1 MKINKK
7 KIKKVKKLLC
17 IILSSI
23 PILLLAGCGSTEIE
37 ATKKPFPEFQGVDFQ
52 GNTITNDIFKDYDAT
67 VINFWTNGCGSC
79 IAEMPELE
87 EYFQDFK
94 NRKINLIGV
103 AASAGESDESK
114 TTSETILKEKGVTY
128 TNLIP
133 DNKSS
138 FYTDFIGDI
147 AGYPITYIV
156 DSAGNMIGAPLIGV
170 VKKQEDKLMK
180 RLDEVAGK

>member
-7 KIKKVKKLLC
+7 KTKKLLC
-17 IILSSI
+17 ILLCAVSILS
-23 PILLLAGCGSTEIE
+23 LTGCVSTEIE
-37 ATKKPFPEFQGVDFQ
+37 ATKKPFPEFEGVDFE
-52 GNTITNDIFKDYDAT
+52 GNTMNNDIFKDYDAT

-87 EYFQDFK
+87 DYFQNFK
-94 NRKINLIGV
+94 DRKINLIGV

-114 TTSETILKEKGVTY
+114 ITSETILKEKGVTY
-128 TNLIP
+128 SNLIP

-156 DSAGNMIGAPLIGV
+156 DSEGNMIGAPLIGV
-170 VKKQEDKLMK
+170 VKKQEDNLMK
-180 RLDEVAGK
+180 RLDEVVGK

>member
-7 KIKKVKKLLC
+7 NTKKLLC
-17 IILSSI
+17 ILLSAVSILS
-23 PILLLAGCGSTEIE
+23 LTGCGSTEIE
-37 ATKKPFPEFQGVDFQ
+37 ATKKPFPEFEGVDFE
-52 GNTITNDIFKDYDAT
+52 GNTMNNDIFKDYDAT

-87 EYFQDFK
+87 DYFQNFK
-94 NRKINLIGV
+94 DRKINLIGV

-128 TNLIP
+128 SNLIP

-147 AGYPITYIV
+147 ACYPITYIV
-156 DSAGNMIGAPLIGV
+156 DSEGNMIGAPLIGV
-170 VKKQEDKLMK
+170 VKKQEDNLMK
-180 RLDEVAGK
+180 RLDEVVGK

>member
-7 KIKKVKKLLC
+7 NTKKLLC
-17 IILSSI
+17 ILLSAVSILS
-23 PILLLAGCGSTEIE
+23 LTGCGSTEIE
-37 ATKKPFPEFQGVDFQ
+37 ATKKPFPEFEGVDFE
-52 GNTITNDIFKDYDAT
+52 GNTMNNDIFKDYDAT

-87 EYFQDFK
+87 DYFQNFK
-94 NRKINLIGV
+94 DRKINLIGV

-114 TTSETILKEKGVTY
+114 ITSETILKEKGVTY
-128 TNLIP
+128 SNLIP

-156 DSAGNMIGAPLIGV
+156 DSEGNMIGAPLIGV
-170 VKKQEDKLMK
+170 VKKQEDNLMK
-180 RLDEVAGK
+180 RLDEVVGK